1 MTISSIVLGALV
13 FAQPLQDAPP
23 PESPAVEQETVE
35 TVAAPEA
42 SKSFDL
48 NRLKMAQ
55 CAGERFEFA
64 VGEFTKVKLCSKAG
78 ASNQDI
84 AVMLESAIVKL
95 EASERMK
102 AESRDAIVAQVRARL
117 DEVRAR

>member
-1 MTISSIVLGALV
+1 MVLGALF

-23 PESPAVEQETVE
+23 PESVAVEQETLE
-35 TVAAPEA
+35 NAAAPEV

-55 CAGERFEFA
+55 CGGERFEFA
-64 VGEFTKVKLCSKAG
+64 AGEATKVKLCSNAG
-78 ASNQDI
+78 ATKEEV
-84 AVMLESAIVKL
+84 AVMLESAIAKL
-95 EASERMK
+95 EASDRIR
-102 AESRDAIVAQVRARL
+102 AESRDAIVAQIRARL